1 MSDNTAPV
9 RENNDPFAEDEASQ
23 NPFSPEN
30 IGILQFI
37 MLARIYDLLMID
49 LNEKNPEVANKVL
62 EAHRKGAILGTAP
75 VLSGQFLESERVD
88 AIKDEEPTAPTA

>member
-1 MSDNTAPV
+1 MSDDDTAPV
-9 RENNDPFAEDEASQ
+9 RENNDPFA
-23 NPFSPEN
+23 PEN

-75 VLSGQFLESERVD
+75 VLSGQFLESERVSGSED
-88 AIKDEEPTAPTA
+88 TAQSE